1 MTLIHERFRE
11 IPGHPDYLARDDGII
26 VTRKGLD
33 IIAQH
38 IHAGYYYCSLKVGR
52 TKSRYSRRLNER
64 GKMREIK
71 QVAEFRNLS
80 VHRLICSAWYGEPT
94 SDTMQV
100 NHKDGDRMNNHV
112 SNLEWVTPSENV
124 RHAVDNN
131 LAAVPYECMVRDFE
145 TGEVHYFLSVSEAKN
160 FMNVP
165 MATLT
170 SQLNPIRFGVLLNDR
185 YEFRHYDDHRPWFY
199 EGRTEKVEGKYWA
212 KVKFKDGSI
221 KEIFN
226 LKMLRNLFPD
236 TVRHVESLKPYLL
249 DLPNRYP
256 NLVESVS
263 IRDAY
268 EEDKYKDIRAYQRVN
283 TNRYWL
289 YDLEN
294 GKEII
299 ANDKHEAKM
308 ILGINEYRLS
318 QIAAEPRAYHGR
330 WLISNIKKR
339 SYIELLKR
347 NYRINDGLA

>member
-11 IPGHPDYLARDDGII
+11 IPDHPDYLARDDGII

-38 IHAGYYYCSLKVGR
+38 IHAGYYYCKLKVGR

-71 QVAEFRNLS
+71 QVAEFRNFS
-80 VHRLICSAWYGEPT
+80 VHRLVCSAWYGKPST
-94 SDTMQV
+94 DNLQV
-100 NHKDGDRMNNHV
+100 NHKDGDRMNNKI

-124 RHAVDNN
+124 QHAVDNN
-131 LAAVPYECMVRDFE
+131 LGTVQYECMVRDFE
-145 TGEVHYFLSVSEAKN
+145 TGKVHYFLSISEAKN

-185 YEFRHYDDHRPWFY
+185 YEFRYYDDHRPWFY
-199 EGRTEKVEGKYWA
+199 DGRTERVEGKYWT

-236 TVRHVESLKPYLL
+236 TVKHVESLKPYLL

-256 NLVESVS
+256 DLVESVS

-268 EEDKYKDIRAYQRVN
+268 EEDQYKDIRAYQRVN

-299 ANDKHEAKM
+299 ANDKHEAKV
-308 ILGINEYRLS
+308 IIGINEYRLS
-318 QIAAEPRAYHGR
+318 QIAAEPKAYLGR
-330 WLISNIKKR
+330 WLVSNMKKR

-347 NYRINDGLA
+347 NYRISDGLA